1 MAQPSKSRARR
12 SSSSTSYTS
21 TLTTLIFTALCVL
34 GIWMLTSN
42 SVVTPKTRTAVDDNN
57 NSETTNTD
65 LGEDTPETATTT
77 TTTNAIQQDDPLET
91 AKHIAEEVAR
101 ETTANIS
108 EEPRDTATNVSEEPH
123 ETTTNISE
131 ESGES
136 DTKSHDQ
143 KDGTV
148 YGDNPGNLPE
158 DAIANESG
166 NIVKNEVSAANDVS
180 TGNEVAAGV
189 DNDQK
194 TDKSEKDAQS
204 GQISEGDQKGG
215 EENNIVTQDEKEK
228 PNTKQNAV
236 PKNEN
241 MRENPEEGMSGDQ
254 QSFDIPKDKNNDDE
268 ANVQQLREDKG
279 EVVDKEQKKRV
290 QDEGGE
296 MEKDKNM
303 KKWGQVLKKE
313 WPTQGDESQNEK
325 KRQKE
330 ELGGGNEVK
339 LQDLNWSICN
349 VSTGADYIPC
359 LDNEKY
365 LKTSTRKHYV
375 HRERHCPED
384 APTCLVPL
392 PKGYKMP
399 IQWPASR
406 DKVTCERGN
415 IIGKSLA
422 KIITIQH
429 LEEQ

>member
-1 MAQPSKSRARR
+1 
-12 SSSSTSYTS
+12 
-21 TLTTLIFTALCVL
+21 
-34 GIWMLTSN
+34 MLTSN

-429 LEEQ
+429 LEEQWNTR

>member
-1 MAQPSKSRARR
+1 
-12 SSSSTSYTS
+12 
-21 TLTTLIFTALCVL
+21 
-34 GIWMLTSN
+34 
-42 SVVTPKTRTAVDDNN
+42 
-57 NSETTNTD
+57 
-65 LGEDTPETATTT
+65 
-77 TTTNAIQQDDPLET
+77 
-91 AKHIAEEVAR
+91 
-101 ETTANIS
+101 
-108 EEPRDTATNVSEEPH
+108 
-123 ETTTNISE
+123 
-131 ESGES
+131 
-136 DTKSHDQ
+136 
-143 KDGTV
+143 
-148 YGDNPGNLPE
+148 
-158 DAIANESG
+158 
-166 NIVKNEVSAANDVS
+166 
-180 TGNEVAAGV
+180 
-189 DNDQK
+189 
-194 TDKSEKDAQS
+194 
-204 GQISEGDQKGG
+204 
-215 EENNIVTQDEKEK
+215 
-228 PNTKQNAV
+228 
-236 PKNEN
+236 
-241 MRENPEEGMSGDQ
+241 
-254 QSFDIPKDKNNDDE
+254 
-268 ANVQQLREDKG
+268 
-279 EVVDKEQKKRV
+279 V

>member
-1 MAQPSKSRARR
+1 
-12 SSSSTSYTS
+12 
-21 TLTTLIFTALCVL
+21 
-34 GIWMLTSN
+34 MLTSN

-279 EVVDKEQKKRV
+279 EVVDKEQKK
-290 QDEGGE
+290 
-296 MEKDKNM
+296 K
-303 KKWGQVLKKE
+303 
-313 WPTQGDESQNEK
+313 
-325 KRQKE
+325 
-330 ELGGGNEVK
+330 
-339 LQDLNWSICN
+339 
-349 VSTGADYIPC
+349 GA
-359 LDNEKY
+359 
-365 LKTSTRKHYV
+365 R
-375 HRERHCPED
+375 
-384 APTCLVPL
+384 
-392 PKGYKMP
+392 
-399 IQWPASR
+399 
-406 DKVTCERGN
+406 
-415 IIGKSLA
+415 
-422 KIITIQH
+422 
-429 LEEQ
+429 

>member
-1 MAQPSKSRARR
+1 
-12 SSSSTSYTS
+12 
-21 TLTTLIFTALCVL
+21 
-34 GIWMLTSN
+34 MLTSN